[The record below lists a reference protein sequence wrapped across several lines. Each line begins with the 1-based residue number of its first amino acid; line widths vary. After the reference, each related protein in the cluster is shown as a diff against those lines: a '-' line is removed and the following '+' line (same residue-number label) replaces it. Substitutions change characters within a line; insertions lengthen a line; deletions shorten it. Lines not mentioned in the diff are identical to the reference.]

1 MNANDEVQE
10 LPLPAGI
17 GTLKIGKTQRMLG
30 MYAGEGHSNYTIT
43 QRVLGMYA
51 GDTNRRRAR
60 RARRDGEAVVAL
72 GPSDAPPRSLCRA
85 LCPPLRCPPAALAVS
100 VLMFIFSAQDIVFK
114 IVTYRSEPPRSGG
127 KHACLA

>member
-60 RARRDGEAVVAL
+60 RDGEAVVAL
-72 GPSDAPPRSLCRA
+72 GPSDAPSPSLCRA
-85 LCPPLRCPPAALAVS
+85 LSSLRCPPAALAVS